1 MCCYGTLSNLWH
13 PHKNMLNK
21 PHTLKMQNKA
31 KLTMATKP
39 TSEDESE
46 NNENKQQKRNTS
58 RGIGKDEQQK

>member
-1 MCCYGTLSNLWH
+1 
-13 PHKNMLNK
+13 MLNK